1 MTIFFSV
8 QATSRFSVP
17 LSSISKTHVCNSLQL
32 VIFAPQQ
39 IQLHTVLFQ
48 RNMHKMF
55 SHRPILTKLEH
66 HPDTIRCTLMLY
78 DNLSANSIHQFLCA
92 QFIRSYTQEYTITE
106 LLCVFCS
113 PVCSSLPSLY
123 PCNGAV
129 VYSLNRLIK
138 NHQQPTYCNI
148 ENKTSYSQPSFPE
161 RFVIGIHPFLVSLES
176 KLDYFLKATQSAE
189 AATSLFLIFLVP
201 ILLVNYPEY

>member
-32 VIFAPQQ
+32 FIFAPQQ

-123 PCNGAV
+123 PCNGG
-129 VYSLNRLIK
+129 
-138 NHQQPTYCNI
+138 CC
-148 ENKTSYSQPSFPE
+148 
-161 RFVIGIHPFLVSLES
+161 
-176 KLDYFLKATQSAE
+176 
-189 AATSLFLIFLVP
+189 LFLEQANKKP
-201 ILLVNYPEY
+201 STAYIL